1 MNNKVSLIIIAMDEE
16 FSHLLK
22 SLNKNYKEEKFNNE
36 TIYSFTRN
44 NKKFIAL
51 RGRVGKVSTSFYL
64 GQLSSK
70 FDIERIFNLG
80 TSGGYSEEV
89 NVGDVIIASEVL
101 YHDVDATGFGY
112 KLGQVPGFPLRYI
125 CDNSFI
131 SDKEFLSQEYKVH
144 KGLIASG
151 DSFITKNNIS
161 KFAIEEYNPL
171 CVEMEAGAVG
181 QCAFL
186 MNIPFIIIRS
196 ISDKVKNN
204 NNVEDSEINLDIASS
219 HCVEVLFKL
228 I

>member
-22 SLNKNYKEEKFNNE
+22 SLNNDYTEEKFNDE
-36 TIYSFTRN
+36 TIYSFYRN
-44 NKKFIAL
+44 NKKYIAL

-70 FDIERIFNLG
+70 FEIERIFNLG
-80 TSGGYSEEV
+80 TSGGYSNDV
-89 NVGDVIIASEVL
+89 NIGDVIIAREVL

-112 KLGQVPGFPLRYI
+112 KIGQVPGFPLRYI
-125 CDNSFI
+125 CDNSFLDNKVI
-131 SDKEFLSQEYKVH
+131 VSYGYKVH
-144 KGLIASG
+144 RGLIASG
-151 DSFITKNNIS
+151 DSFITKNNLN

-181 QCAFL
+181 QCSYL

-204 NNVEDSEINLDIASS
+204 NNVDDSEINLDIASS
-219 HCVEVLFKL
+219 HCVEVLFNL